1 MKHKLKNILAW
12 LLVLLQCVN
21 LLPISALAAGGSISS
36 SFTYDKTDFY
46 ITVKDVYYDT
56 HGEIEKE
63 DIRQTDKYAK
73 GDSYSYDV
81 LSPLPVGFEFDGDET
96 VSGVVSRDTEIVFKY
111 YRPSYAYVTV
121 SYSKELC
128 DYLNDF
134 ASTHDWNKTFSPSDI
149 IQRKYVDLGD
159 DENSFYVNF
168 DNLADDI
175 ERYGDYMN
183 NNINISSFRTYYYDY
198 DKGWT
203 QDCYYVGYPVDGLS
217 ADPYIEISERNEGD
231 IANDSP
237 DANIQNYTYY
247 ELTARFPSD
256 INVYDIDADTK
267 TCCHIVLG
275 MDGFNLIKESYALGV
290 YRTVLED
297 LDAEDDIEKWY
308 TAKEGKEDEYW
319 FEDYRGRYHES
330 CYDVKDCPEDF
341 IFAEDGV
348 CISQYPNDSR
358 ENSKIY
364 YGKDKDT
371 NEEVIRFANGK
382 DFTVASAPL
391 TKGYKC
397 TNPDSPREFECVYRK
412 SGSFESTFICYYYD
426 YVPAYKVTVKDVY
439 SCWAWDS
446 DKEEVRQTDMYEK
459 GESYTYK
466 ALDPIPKGYELTSDE
481 EVSGIVS
488 GNEDVI
494 FNYEKIIPEA
504 KVTVSYSEA
513 LCDYLNG
520 QDDSDSYNPSEII
533 ESYDVQLGIE
543 SEESLSCNIYLSDT
557 VNISSFHTYY
567 YTDEGWSSGYYYL
580 GYPVEGAL
588 SADPYITVERN
599 DNDPYKDLDIQCSTY
614 FDLTFNFPEDL
625 LIEEAVAEDEKG
637 VCCHI
642 VLDIDGINLIE
653 EKSFYGV
660 YRTFIEEL
668 DSEDN
673 AQEWYCYSHDTEGT
687 HRPLYANCL
696 SFVENS
702 FFDFWYYSDYHG
714 KSTIL
719 LDGGFLVYT
728 GRDIKTN
735 EIVSRLEDGTEF
747 EMVKAPTIEGY
758 KCTNPDE
765 PRKRFNYM
773 GYSDSF
779 KDCYY
784 YDYIPTVTYTI
795 TIKDKFIDESGAEE
809 KTDIRKTDY
818 IPEGDGYTYESLDPI
833 PDGYKLV
840 SDPTVTDTASGNKEI
855 VFIYQKMPQYTI
867 TVKDV
872 FTNESGVEE
881 NTAIRQKDKLYEDSS
896 YHYSALSPVPE
907 GYELTGV
914 SDYAGKASK
923 DIEIVFT
930 YRKKIVVPNTYAMI
944 VKDKYIDVDGSVIR
958 IDERVNTTLNA
969 FEQYNFTALNPVP
982 EGYEIVGAS
991 GYAGNITS
999 NTEII
1004 FVYQKKPA
1012 EKPVTYTFK
1021 VVDEYYDA
1029 DGNVIKTVERTTDAL
1044 EEGSEYVCTALKP
1057 VPDGYVLISDE
1068 EYRGIISEDT
1078 VIVFKYKDAS
1088 VRLVTVKGYLKYKNG
1103 EPVANSR
1110 IELHSSI
1117 RTAVTD
1123 ADGYYEITGVE
1134 TGSHKLSIIGSDG
1147 ADLVTCGLSITKP
1160 NEDSAVVT
1168 YKAEDAQVS
1177 IDLSVT
1183 DVLKIDVVLPLY
1195 KLEVI
1200 DKYYDSDNSLIKS
1213 ELRESL
1219 TAVKSG
1225 TAYAYDA
1232 LSPEGYTVTSE
1243 KNYSGVVTSDTTV
1256 IFTYRKDK
1264 KPDDKPTPKPDKKPS
1279 PETTNYTV
1287 TVIDNYYD
1295 ANALLID
1302 SVIRLTETKSE
1313 GDSYYYDAKIL
1324 PDFTLI
1330 GADHYSDFVH
1340 SNITLA
1346 FAYKAD
1352 AVPQDAVVTVID
1364 RYVDEDDSTQD
1375 DIRLTETKKIGD
1387 PYHYE
1392 AIPVDGYE
1400 LAGSSS
1406 YSGVVMSHLTL
1417 IFTYQKPRQTTK
1429 NDGDNIANNEY
1440 TVTVI
1445 DKYITD
1451 IPLDNFIIDKSDN
1464 SGVSDG
1470 LNNFNTYSY
1479 SKENGKYMYMV
1490 KREVRCRDAYMEGSS
1505 YKYSALEHKRYTCI
1519 SDTEFSGVVNDNIEL
1534 EFVYARNGLTAK
1546 DIPYNVYTSKPA
1558 YPDAPEAKTGDL
1570 DEKSKLPYIIVV
1582 ILLAGVCA
1590 AAYIGRRRYYK

>member
-1 MKHKLKNILAW
+1 MKHKLKNFLAW

-21 LLPISALAAGGSISS
+21 LLPISAFAAGGSISS

-217 ADPYIEISERNEGD
+217 ADPYIKISERNEGD
-231 IANDSP
+231 IANNSP
-237 DANIQNYTYY
+237 DANIQNYVSY
-247 ELTARFPSD
+247 ELALKFPSD

-290 YRTVLED
+290 YRTVLEE

-319 FEDYRGRYHES
+319 IEDYRGRFHES

-358 ENSKIY
+358 NDSKIY

-371 NEEVIRFANGK
+371 NEEVIRYADGR
-382 DFTVASAPL
+382 DFMVASAPL

-412 SGSFESTFICYYYD
+412 SSSFESTF
-426 YVPAYKVTVKDVY
+426 
-439 SCWAWDS
+439 
-446 DKEEVRQTDMYEK
+446 M
-459 GESYTYK
+459 
-466 ALDPIPKGYELTSDE
+466 
-481 EVSGIVS
+481 
-488 GNEDVI
+488 
-494 FNYEKIIPEA
+494 
-504 KVTVSYSEA
+504 
-513 LCDYLNG
+513 
-520 QDDSDSYNPSEII
+520 
-533 ESYDVQLGIE
+533 
-543 SEESLSCNIYLSDT
+543 
-557 VNISSFHTYY
+557 
-567 YTDEGWSSGYYYL
+567 
-580 GYPVEGAL
+580 
-588 SADPYITVERN
+588 
-599 DNDPYKDLDIQCSTY
+599 
-614 FDLTFNFPEDL
+614 
-625 LIEEAVAEDEKG
+625 
-637 VCCHI
+637 
-642 VLDIDGINLIE
+642 
-653 EKSFYGV
+653 
-660 YRTFIEEL
+660 
-668 DSEDN
+668 
-673 AQEWYCYSHDTEGT
+673 
-687 HRPLYANCL
+687 
-696 SFVENS
+696 
-702 FFDFWYYSDYHG
+702 
-714 KSTIL
+714 
-719 LDGGFLVYT
+719 
-728 GRDIKTN
+728 
-735 EIVSRLEDGTEF
+735 
-747 EMVKAPTIEGY
+747 
-758 KCTNPDE
+758 
-765 PRKRFNYM
+765 
-773 GYSDSF
+773 
-779 KDCYY
+779 CYY

-795 TIKDKFIDESGAEE
+795 TVKDKFIDMSGAEE

-840 SDPTVTDTASGNKEI
+840 SDPTVTDTASEDKEI
-855 VFIYQKMPQYTI
+855 VFVYQKLRQYTI

-872 FTNESGVEE
+872 FTNEAGVEE

-923 DIEIVFT
+923 DMEIVFT

-969 FEQYNFTALNPVP
+969 FEQYNFTALSPMP

-1012 EKPVTYTFK
+1012 EKPATYTFK

-1117 RTAVTD
+1117 RTTVTD

-1134 TGSHKLSIIGSDG
+1134 TGSHKLSFIGSDG
-1147 ADLVTCGLSITKP
+1147 ADLVTCDLSITKP

-1200 DKYYDSDNSLIKS
+1200 DKYYDSDNALIKS

-1225 TAYAYDA
+1225 TAYAYEA
-1232 LSPEGYTVTSE
+1232 LSPMGYSITSE

-1256 IFTYRKDK
+1256 IFTYKKDK

-1302 SVIRLTETKSE
+1302 SVIRLTETKSD

-1346 FAYKAD
+1346 FAYKVD

-1364 RYVDEDDSTQD
+1364 RYVNEDGSMQE

-1406 YSGVVMSHLTL
+1406 YSGVMMSHLTL

-1429 NDGDNIANNEY
+1429 NDGDNTANNEY

-1464 SGVSDG
+1464 LGVSDG

-1519 SDTEFSGVVNDNIEL
+1519 SDTELSGVVNDNIEL

-1558 YPDAPEAKTGDL
+1558 YPDASEAKTGDL
-1570 DEKSKLPYIIVV
+1570 DEMNKLSYIIVV